1 MSKENK
7 IDWNLVSRIE
17 AAYDHGMSWDLD
29 DICKTYEIDKI
40 KHIVSLS
47 VGKWAELHIK
57 LNDEGLQHIKDNG
70 WVKYFS
76 LEHIWEETLK
86 SKTLTISGDEWT
98 DDYKWPISARYLD
111 KDWEEVY
118 EEEYN

>member
-1 MSKENK
+1 MSKDNE

-17 AAYDHGMSWDLD
+17 AAYNHGMSWDLD

-40 KHIVSLS
+40 KHIASLS
-47 VGKWAELHIK
+47 VGKWAELHIE

-70 WVKYFS
+70 WTVGF
-76 LEHIWEETLK
+76 
-86 SKTLTISGDEWT
+86 LTENCWKATIENKCLTYEGDEWT

-111 KDWEEVY
+111 KDWEEVF
-118 EEEYN
+118 EEEY